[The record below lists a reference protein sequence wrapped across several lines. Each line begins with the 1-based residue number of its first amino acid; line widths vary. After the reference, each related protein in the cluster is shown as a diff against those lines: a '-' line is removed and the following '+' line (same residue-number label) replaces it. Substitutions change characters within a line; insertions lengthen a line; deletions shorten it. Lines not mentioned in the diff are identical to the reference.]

1 MNFDNFDYPE
11 YDSPMRLIFQ
21 KQEEITKDFANHVD
35 EVTYKAIHNVG
46 VDIDKDKL
54 IQALTQDKQRY
65 EEAYR
70 NGYNAR
76 EAELVRCKD
85 CKLQECEGRNGI
97 IVCDITGESHRP
109 DWFCADG
116 ERMSENGNT

>member
-21 KQEEITKDFANHVD
+21 KQEEIAKDFANHVD

-54 IQALTQDKQRY
+54 IQALTQDKKRY

-70 NGYNAR
+70 NGYKAR
-76 EAELVRCKD
+76 EAELIRCKD
-85 CKLQECEGRNGI
+85 CKFNKFS
-97 IVCDITGESHRP
+97 ITDRWILCKLTRIP
-109 DWFCADG
+109 QKNDWFCADG
-116 ERMSENGNT
+116 ERRSDNG